1 MNNTDDKQA
10 LRKAN
15 ALDGAVTDPEYA
27 QPEPWIPTLSR
38 RLFRT
43 TEAPNGDSSDGHAI
57 PGE

>member
-15 ALDGAVTDPEYA
+15 ALDGAVPDPEYA
-27 QPEPWIPTLSR
+27 HPEPWTPTLSG